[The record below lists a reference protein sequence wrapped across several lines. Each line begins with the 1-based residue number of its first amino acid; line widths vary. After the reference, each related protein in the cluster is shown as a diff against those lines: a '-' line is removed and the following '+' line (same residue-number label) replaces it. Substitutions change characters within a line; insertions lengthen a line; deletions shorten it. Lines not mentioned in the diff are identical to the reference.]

1 MTYPPSSWYSPGP
14 GRSENPA
21 GPTDDNSSEAGS
33 RSRSPIVNAG
43 ARTSPDV
50 CSSERAAWYDPGPG
64 TSADAFSRGSE
75 ETRVPNV
82 NEGPGRAEPENPPN
96 TNAAPGSSPAYSP
109 GPRSPDAAP
118 PFEPSALVR
127 AAIVNDGAV
136 AAGRAVLSVT

>member
-82 NEGPGRAEPENPPN
+82 NEGPEAPPN

-118 PFEPSALVR
+118 PLVPSALVR

-136 AAGRAVLSVT
+136 APGRAVLSVT